1 MAMLGIPLE
10 ERKKAYAGK
19 TMQDLVQDYQKA
31 ERSRDLPTMIA
42 LLDIIR
48 AAPKPKAGPQTTV
61 VQDTMAALMPQPVQP
76 AQPTMATPGIEGAV
90 DAMAA
95 QNAPQQLDMPAVMAA
110 DGGLMDSGE
119 KPARFFLG
127 GQGTVA
133 PYSSFAGLSVD
144 DLERMALMGDPDA
157 QKELNTRLR
166 ANIRPPG
173 TPGPG
178 VGPTT
183 PQVTD
188 QFRTSVRPTATLGV
202 APPSAPM
209 GPAQVFPTQI
219 SIPTGT
225 GVTPITPTSPAMG
238 APRAFPGQNVPRLG
252 IPGVTPGTAPT
263 PSAAS
268 PTAVPTTPAAP
279 ATPPTGIRGL
289 INRVSNSPVGR
300 FAGMGA
306 KGLGIAELLRPT
318 EANVGE
324 DDMLA
329 KTRMLES
336 QGSSLAPNVRAAA
349 QADALQ
355 PRISLIEWKAKYFPE
370 AAAQDLAPGA
380 PKGSDDRGMAMPAFS
395 LNLADLKPKSIEDYI
410 TERNQYEAKLGRDK
424 GVRSIKDIQAD
435 LEKFRTE
442 GKERAAADKA
452 AAKEAFQQ
460 DALLAAGLAAPQLL
474 KGRGLAQAV
483 ARFSEKATPGLM
495 GAAQAQRAAI
505 KEATKSEREAADK
518 FKLAQLDLDKSYRA
532 EELGKFD
539 KAAALR
545 SDSMKTYIQAS
556 IEKYKADMSYAA
568 TMGYVNR
575 IVAKGMVD
583 AATERVKGLQNNLEF
598 RKLPIPDQQ
607 RIINSILQGAINQE
621 GFQKPKIL
629 DVPGQ

>member
-31 ERSRDLPTMIA
+31 ERSRDIPTMVA

-48 AAPKPKAGPQTTV
+48 TAPKPKAGPQTTV
-61 VQDTMAALMPQPVQP
+61 VQDTMAALMPQPTQP
-76 AQPTMATPGIEGAV
+76 AQPAMATPGIEGAV

-133 PYSSFAGLSVD
+133 PYSNFAALSVD
-144 DLERMALMGDPDA
+144 DLERMALMGDQDA

-166 ANIRPPG
+166 ANIRPPV

-178 VGPTT
+178 IGPTT

-188 QFRTSVRPTATLGV
+188 QFRVG
-202 APPSAPM
+202 
-209 GPAQVFPTQI
+209 
-219 SIPTGT
+219 
-225 GVTPITPTSPAMG
+225 
-238 APRAFPGQNVPRLG
+238 
-252 IPGVTPGTAPT
+252 T
-263 PSAAS
+263 PSAMPSATAS
-268 PTAVPTTPAAP
+268 SAAP
-279 ATPPTGIRGL
+279 MPPNAGPQQPPTGIRGL
-289 INRVSNSPVGR
+289 INRVSSSPIGR
-300 FAGMGA
+300 FAGYA
-306 KGLGIAELLRPT
+306 TKGLGIAELLRPT

-336 QGSSLAPNVRAAA
+336 QGASLAPNVRAAA

-355 PRISLIEWKAKYFPE
+355 PRISLIEWQKKYFPT
-370 AAAQDLAPGA
+370 AAPDAGSSGAPGGGPGA
-380 PKGSDDRGMAMPAFS
+380 GPAMPAFP
-395 LNLADLKPKSIEDYI
+395 LNLADFKPKSIEDYI
-410 TERNQYEAKLGRDK
+410 TERNTYEAKLGTEK
-424 GVRSIKDIQAD
+424 GVRSIKDIKED

-442 GKERAAADKA
+442 ATQRAAADKA

-474 KGRGLAQAV
+474 KGRGLGQAF
-483 ARFSEKATPGLM
+483 ARFSETATPGIM
-495 GAAQAQRAAI
+495 GAAQAQKASI
-505 KEATKSEREAADK
+505 KEATKAERDAADK

-539 KAAALR
+539 KAASLR
-545 SDSMKTYIQAS
+545 SDSMKTYVQAS
-556 IEKYKADMSYAA
+556 IEKYKADVSYAA
-568 TMGYVNR
+568 TMGYVDR
-575 IVAKGMVD
+575 VVAKGLVD
-583 AATERVKGLQNNLEF
+583 AASERVKALQNNTEF
-598 RKLPIPDQQ
+598 RKLPIPEQQ
-607 RIINSILQGAINQE
+607 RIINSILQGAVGQ
-621 GFQKPKIL
+621 GGSQRPKIV

>member
-48 AAPKPKAGPQTTV
+48 TAPKPKAGPKTTV
-61 VQDTMAALMPQPVQP
+61 VQDTMAALMPQP
-76 AQPTMATPGIEGAV
+76 AMATPGIDGAV

-166 ANIRPPG
+166 ANIRPPV

-178 VGPTT
+178 IGVTT

-209 GPAQVFPTQI
+209 GPAQVFPTQT

-225 GVTPITPTSPAMG
+225 GTTPIAATSPAMG
-238 APRAFPGQNVPRLG
+238 APQAFPGQNVPRLG

-263 PSAAS
+263 PSAAA

-300 FAGMGA
+300 FAGYA
-306 KGLGIAELLRPT
+306 TKGLGIAELLRPT

-336 QGSSLAPNVRAAA
+336 MGSSLNPSVKAAA

-380 PKGSDDRGMAMPAFS
+380 PKGSDDRGMAMPVFPI
-395 LNLADLKPKSIEDYI
+395 NLADYKDKSIEDYI
-410 TERNQYEAKLGRDK
+410 TERNQYEAKLGTEK

-474 KGRGLAQAV
+474 KGRGLAQAF

-495 GAAQAQRAAI
+495 GAAQAQKAAI

-545 SDSMKTYIQAS
+545 SDGIKTYIQAS
-556 IEKYKADMSYAA
+556 LEKYKSDVYAA
-568 TMGYVNR
+568 VNNNYISR
-575 IVAKGMVD
+575 IAAKGLIE
-583 AATERVKGLQNNLEF
+583 AAGERIKRLENNPQFKNLPLES
-598 RKLPIPDQQ
+598 QQ
-607 RIINSILQGAINQE
+607 RLIQSIMSGAINQ
-621 GFQKPKIL
+621 GSSQRPKIL

>member
-48 AAPKPKAGPQTTV
+48 TAPKPKAGPQTTV

-76 AQPTMATPGIEGAV
+76 VQTAMATPGIEGAV

-133 PYSSFAGLSVD
+133 PYSNFAALSVD
-144 DLERMALMGDPDA
+144 DLERMALMGDQDA

-166 ANIRPPG
+166 ANIRPPV

-178 VGPTT
+178 IGPTT

-188 QFRTSVRPTATLGV
+188 QFRVG
-202 APPSAPM
+202 
-209 GPAQVFPTQI
+209 
-219 SIPTGT
+219 
-225 GVTPITPTSPAMG
+225 
-238 APRAFPGQNVPRLG
+238 
-252 IPGVTPGTAPT
+252 T
-263 PSAAS
+263 PSAMPSATAS
-268 PTAVPTTPAAP
+268 SAAP
-279 ATPPTGIRGL
+279 MPPNAGPQQPPTGIRGL

-300 FAGMGA
+300 FAGYA
-306 KGLGIAELLRPT
+306 TKGLGIAELLRPT

-355 PRISLIEWKAKYFPE
+355 PRISLIEWKAKYFP
-370 AAAQDLAPGA
+370 QTVVRDMLPPGTDPSAPGA
-380 PKGSDDRGMAMPAFS
+380 GPAMPVFPI
-395 LNLADLKPKSIEDYI
+395 NLADYKDKSIEDYI
-410 TERNQYEAKLGRDK
+410 TERNQYEAKLGREK

-442 GKERAAADKA
+442 ATQRAAADKA

-460 DALLAAGLAAPQLL
+460 DFLLAAGLAAPQFL
-474 KGRGLAQAV
+474 KGRGLGQAF
-483 ARFSEKATPGLM
+483 ARFSETATPGLM
-495 GAAQAQRAAI
+495 GAAQAQKAAI

-539 KAAALR
+539 KAASLR
-545 SDSMKTYIQAS
+545 SENMKIYVQAS
-556 IEKYKADMSYAA
+556 LEKYKADIYREVG
-568 TMGYVNR
+568 MGNIARQTANNR
-575 IVAKGMVD
+575 IE
-583 AATERVKGLQNNLEF
+583 AAEKLMKQLQLNPDF
-598 RKLPIPDQQ
+598 KKLDPQTQQ
-607 RIINSILQGAINQE
+607 RMIQSYLNSAANQGGSQR
-621 GFQKPKIL
+621 PKIL

>member
-48 AAPKPKAGPQTTV
+48 TAPKPKVGPQTTV
-61 VQDTMAALMPQPVQP
+61 VQDTMAALMPQPAQP
-76 AQPTMATPGIEGAV
+76 AQPAMATPGIEGAV

-166 ANIRPPG
+166 ANIRPPV

-188 QFRTSVRPTATLGV
+188 QFRVG
-202 APPSAPM
+202 
-209 GPAQVFPTQI
+209 
-219 SIPTGT
+219 
-225 GVTPITPTSPAMG
+225 
-238 APRAFPGQNVPRLG
+238 
-252 IPGVTPGTAPT
+252 T
-263 PSAAS
+263 PSAMPSAAA

-300 FAGMGA
+300 FAGYA
-306 KGLGIAELLRPT
+306 TKGLGIAELLRPT

-329 KTRMLES
+329 KTRMLQEMG
-336 QGSSLAPNVRAAA
+336 GSLDPKVREAA
-349 QADALQ
+349 QAEALL
-355 PRISLIEWKAKYFPE
+355 PRVSLLQWKAKYFPE

-380 PKGSDDRGMAMPAFS
+380 PKGSDDRGPAMPAFS

-410 TERNQYEAKLGRDK
+410 TERNQYEAKLGREK
-424 GVRSIKDIQAD
+424 GVRSIEDIKTD

-442 GKERAAADKA
+442 AKERSAADKA

-460 DALLAAGLAAPQLL
+460 DALLAAGLAAPQFL
-474 KGRGLAQAV
+474 KGRGLAQAF
-483 ARFSEKATPGLM
+483 ARFSETATPGLM
-495 GAAQAQRAAI
+495 GAAQAQKASI

-556 IEKYKADMSYAA
+556 LEKYKSDVYAA
-568 TMGYVNR
+568 VNNNYVSR
-575 IVAKGMVD
+575 IAAKGLID
-583 AATERVKGLQNNLEF
+583 AAAERIKRLENNPQFKNLPLES
-598 RKLPIPDQQ
+598 QQ
-607 RIINSILQGAINQE
+607 RLIQSIMSGAINQQ
-621 GFQKPKIL
+621 GSQRPKIL